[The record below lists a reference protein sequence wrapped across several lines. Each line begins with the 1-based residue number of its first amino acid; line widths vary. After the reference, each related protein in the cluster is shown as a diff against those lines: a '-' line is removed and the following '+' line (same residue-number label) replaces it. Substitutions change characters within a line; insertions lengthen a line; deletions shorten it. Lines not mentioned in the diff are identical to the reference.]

1 MTSQISEQTQLSEP
15 QSKHSS
21 SLVKAAVVGAS
32 GYAGEQLVALLSRH
46 PQVELHKLL
55 VSEQSSALGKKF
67 SDLYPKWKG
76 LCDLKLD
83 VASLNLLQ
91 RLSES
96 VDWVFLATDHSVSM
110 HLVPKLVEQGLN
122 VVDLSGA
129 YRLSRLDAYPKYY
142 HFEHKETEWLKK
154 AVYGLPE
161 WYSQE
166 IRHAAFIAVPG
177 CYPTSAL
184 LALKPL
190 VEAGLLTKDFSPIV
204 HSVSGVSGAGK
215 KPNEK
220 THFCEVSLQPYGC
233 FSHRHQP
240 EIDQYLGID
249 TIFQPNL
256 GSFKRGILTTVYA
269 QLKHATREQ
278 DVENC
283 YRRAYT
289 HSPCVRLTS
298 ELPAISYVENTP
310 FCDIA
315 FRIQGR
321 QLIIFSA
328 LDNLLKGASSQAVQ
342 CMNVSMGFEEMES
355 LL

>member
-1 MTSQISEQTQLSEP
+1 MTAQISEQIYANRP
-15 QSKHSS
+15 QSKNIST
-21 SLVKAAVVGAS
+21 VIKVAVVGAS

-46 PQVELHKLL
+46 PQVELLKLF
-55 VSEQSSALGKKF
+55 VSKQSTALGKKF
-67 SDLYPKWKG
+67 SELYPKWRG

-83 VASLNLLQ
+83 VADENQLQ
-91 RLSES
+91 RLSEL
-96 VDWVFLATDHSVSM
+96 VEWVFLATDHPVSL
-110 HLVPKLVEQGLN
+110 HLVPKLVQQGLK

-129 YRLSRLDAYPKYY
+129 YRLSCSEAYPKYY
-142 HFEHKETEWLKK
+142 HFEHTATEWLAK

-166 IRHAAFIAVPG
+166 IRHAECIAVPG

-190 VEAGLLTKDFSPIV
+190 VEGGLLTRNSPPIV

-233 FSHRHQP
+233 FMHRHQP
-240 EIDQYLGID
+240 EIDQYLGIN

-256 GSFKRGILTTVYA
+256 GPFKRGILTTVYA
-269 QLKHATREQ
+269 QLKHSLSEQ
-278 DVENC
+278 ALENC
-283 YRRAYT
+283 YREAYT
-289 HSPCVRLTS
+289 QAPCVRLTS
-298 ELPAISYVENTP
+298 ELPAITHVENTP

-315 FRIQGR
+315 FRIKDR
-321 QLIIFSA
+321 QLIVFSA
-328 LDNLLKGASSQAVQ
+328 LDNLLKGAASQAIQ